1 MAFNYVNGTMV
12 ILVDNSTGTPLALLN
27 IDTLTPVGKLVDEL
41 DITTFADNVERVMA
55 GIELAQEITLGGP
68 YNGTVGSLIPDNH
81 YSTLIGTIASIEIA
95 PAGTAS
101 GKRKFLGEYLAKS
114 FQVISVNKQPVRWE
128 AVHKRDGTINS
139 TGTY

>member
-27 IDTLTPVGKLVDEL
+27 IDTLTPAGKMVDEL
-41 DITTFADNVERVMA
+41 DVTTFADNVERVIA
-55 GIELAQEITLGGP
+55 GIELSQEITLGGP

-81 YSTLIGTIASIEIA
+81 YSTLIGTIASLEIA

-101 GKRKFLGEYLAKS
+101 GKRKILAEYLCKS
-114 FQVISVNKQPVRWE
+114 FQVITVNKQPVRWE
-128 AVHKRDGTINS
+128 AVHKRDGSATI
-139 TGTY
+139 TTY